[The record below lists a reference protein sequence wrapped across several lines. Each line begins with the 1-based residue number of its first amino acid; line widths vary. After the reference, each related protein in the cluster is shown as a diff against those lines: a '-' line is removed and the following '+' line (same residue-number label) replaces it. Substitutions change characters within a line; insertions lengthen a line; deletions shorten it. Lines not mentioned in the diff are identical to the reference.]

1 MTFIPFVGITYNPR
15 GIMLALERTPVES
28 VEREEYVLP
37 KTPQYPPPFVRKHY
51 NKLPGTHKEQLVF
64 THLPHLR
71 KKFNGTVESIQ
82 SLPREQR
89 FNIYEKMMLGE
100 PVDVMEER
108 ALLESRVEVKRKI
121 ALSKEKELKTVLS
134 LVKKNSKIRA
144 EDLLGEL
151 SPKTFTRLMLYVKYA
166 GDNQKSIL
174 RFLGKELKR

>member
-1 MTFIPFVGITYNPR
+1 
-15 GIMLALERTPVES
+15 MLTLERTPIETA
-28 VEREEYVLP
+28 EPEEVIYLLP
-37 KTPQYPPPFVRKHY
+37 RTPQYPPPYVREHY
-51 NKLPGTHKEQLVF
+51 DQLPGTHREQLIY

-71 KKFNGTVESIQ
+71 KKFNGTVESIRD
-82 SLPREQR
+82 LPRSQR
-89 FNIYEKMMLGE
+89 LSIYEKMMLGE

-108 ALLESRVEVKRKI
+108 ALLESRVEVKKKI
-121 ALSKEKELKTVLS
+121 ALSKEKELKVVIS
-134 LVKKNSKIRA
+134 RVRKNQKVRA